1 MLDWGAR
8 RSSVPGVWCS
18 GCETL
23 AGRRKRKRL
32 GRWGHRTRSR
42 CLGAGDAVLRTGGAR
57 ARRNRDAW
65 GFRKL
70 SHRTEVVQ
78 SSARVCVRDFTYRA
92 MAPVW
97 EANHVW
103 LIFVLVVTWT
113 AYPTAFGSIASTLAV
128 AFFVE
133 PTNTRSGDC
142 RSIAEAIVRVARLRP
157 TRAIPVLNLG
167 VPACATVRVGSRAL
181 NDFLA
186 VRGGTA
192 RVLGPG
198 RSPPREDL
206 RQRVPRRSPG

>member
-1 MLDWGAR
+1 M
-8 RSSVPGVWCS
+8 
-18 GCETL
+18 
-23 AGRRKRKRL
+23 
-32 GRWGHRTRSR
+32 
-42 CLGAGDAVLRTGGAR
+42 
-57 ARRNRDAW
+57 
-65 GFRKL
+65 
-70 SHRTEVVQ
+70 
-78 SSARVCVRDFTYRA
+78 RDFTYFA

-128 AFFVE
+128 AFFVG

-186 VRGGTA
+186 VRG
-192 RVLGPG
+192 
-198 RSPPREDL
+198 
-206 RQRVPRRSPG
+206 

>member
-1 MLDWGAR
+1 
-8 RSSVPGVWCS
+8 
-18 GCETL
+18 
-23 AGRRKRKRL
+23 
-32 GRWGHRTRSR
+32 
-42 CLGAGDAVLRTGGAR
+42 
-57 ARRNRDAW
+57 
-65 GFRKL
+65 
-70 SHRTEVVQ
+70 
-78 SSARVCVRDFTYRA
+78 

-142 RSIAEAIVRVARLRP
+142 RSVAEAIVRVARLRP

-167 VPACATVRVGSRAL
+167 VPECATVRVGSRAL

-192 RVLGPG
+192 RVPGPG